1 MKRRQWHELRP
12 DLVDQIR
19 HDLAANYPTLHLSL
33 EGRWA
38 EVRGTFP
45 VLGEGGKVL
54 DRFQIRIVLPPGFP
68 RSLPITWETGGRI
81 PWTSA
86 RHVVE
91 HSGAACVLLPDERWR
106 VFPVGAPLLD
116 YLKGP
121 LHSYF
126 LGQLVVAAGGKWPYG
141 EWGHAADGI
150 LEFYYDTL
158 GVRTPEAVLRYLAA
172 LKRPKLKPHK
182 ACPCGSSR
190 HIGECCIVELKTLR
204 DKIDP
209 ETAAESQIYVR
220 KEIERR
226 NSRQIW
232 MDRPRKAETLI
243 SVAGLA
249 VGLP

>member
-12 DLVDQIR
+12 DLVEQIR
-19 HDLAANYPTLHLSL
+19 RDLAANYPTLHLSL

-45 VLGEGGKVL
+45 VLGEGGRVL
-54 DRFQIRIVLPPGFP
+54 DRFQIRIILAPDFP
-68 RSLPITWETGGRI
+68 RSLPITFETGGRI
-81 PWTSA
+81 PWTAA

-91 HSGAACVLLPDERWR
+91 HSGAACVLLPDERWKI
-106 VFPVGAPLLD
+106 FPVGAPLLD
-116 YLKGP
+116 YLRGP

-126 LGQLVVAAGGKWPYG
+126 LGQLVVEAGGKWPYG

-182 ACPCGSSR
+182 ACPCGSTR
-190 HIGECCIVELKTLR
+190 HMADCCLVEIKALR
-204 DKIDP
+204 EKIDAQ
-209 ETAAESQIYVR
+209 TATESIEYIK
-220 KEIERR
+220 KEIQRR
-226 NSRQIW
+226 ELLEVRTSQRRTGE
-232 MDRPRKAETLI
+232 MLMR
-243 SVAGLA
+243 VAGQA
-249 VGLP
+249 VGL